1 MLIDVEGRNLTAWVR
16 GNGPIITDTENPY
29 HIEFAIAVQYNEE
42 QKRMFHEVCECK
54 RYLNSTDY
62 QAIKYSEGA
71 ITEEEFA
78 PIREARSKAREH
90 IRELGNF
97 EPTLTKEQIAEA
109 ERKAMQKGER

>member
-1 MLIDVEGRNLTAWVR
+1 
-16 GNGPIITDTENPY
+16 
-29 HIEFAIAVQYNEE
+29 
-42 QKRMFHEVCECK
+42 MFHEVCECK